1 MRTSAT
7 IGSTVARMPV
17 TEVRVLA
24 PPVGTR
30 DLLPPEAADRRA
42 LTRGLAET
50 LELHGYALVTTPPFE
65 RVETIERGLGGD
77 PRETLRFVDPETGD
91 VSVFRPDLTV
101 QVARLVASGL
111 RDRPPPHRL
120 YYDGHVLRARRGRA
134 RRQRQ
139 IAQIGA
145 ECIGIA
151 GARGD
156 AEIIGLASEALSR
169 VELDHRVEIAVVP
182 MVRTLCGHL
191 PEDVRPAVTDAL
203 ARKDRRAVERAIAA
217 TACDAIVAR
226 ALIELDSLT
235 GGLDVLP
242 RARELLE
249 PLVPSH
255 LRALDALC
263 EAIDDR
269 GLTPRLRLD
278 LGEVRGFD
286 YYTGPSF
293 ALLADGPGEPLGG
306 GGRYDDL
313 LGRFGAPLPAS
324 GFAIDLDHLARA
336 IEQQGRAE
344 RRDRRRRVCALGAD
358 RALLADLRASGI
370 LTAELSGVS
379 VEATQAYADAWQL
392 TAAITI
398 ADDIATIH
406 WVGASREQ
414 CAREDVVHRLARAE
428 RASAEDQT

>member
-1 MRTSAT
+1 M
-7 IGSTVARMPV
+7 
-17 TEVRVLA
+17 LA

-42 LTRGLAET
+42 LTRSLAET

-65 RVETIERGLGGD
+65 RAETIERGLGGD

-91 VSVFRPDLTV
+91 ISVFRPDLTV

-145 ECIGIA
+145 ECIGIP
-151 GARGD
+151 GAPGD
-156 AEIIGLASEALSR
+156 AEVIALASDMLSR
-169 VELDHRVEIAVVP
+169 VGLDHRVEIAAVP
-182 MVRTLCGHL
+182 MVRALCDQV
-191 PEDVRPAVTDAL
+191 PVEVRALVTDAL
-203 ARKDRRAVERAIAA
+203 ARKDRVGVERALASGS
-217 TACDAIVAR
+217 CDASVER
-226 ALIELDSLT
+226 ALGALDSLT
-235 GGLDVLP
+235 GGLEVLS
-242 RARELLE
+242 RARALLA
-249 PLVPSH
+249 PVAASH
-255 LRALDALC
+255 VDALEALCAALDR
-263 EAIDDR
+263 R
-269 GLTPRLRLD
+269 GLASRVRLD

-313 LGRFGAPLPAS
+313 LGRFGAPQPAS

-336 IEQQGRAE
+336 MELQGQT
-344 RRDRRRRVCALGAD
+344 RRAD
-358 RALLADLRASGI
+358 RAVRVCVVGADAATLQSLRGHGVKAAELADASLDAAI
-370 LTAELSGVS
+370 
-379 VEATQAYADAWQL
+379 AYAEGWQL
-392 TAAITI
+392 TAAIVFA
-398 ADDIATIH
+398 ADLATIQ
-406 WVGASREQ
+406 WIGASREQ
-414 CAREDVVHRLARAE
+414 CARADVMHRLARAE
-428 RASAEDQT
+428 RGSAEDET